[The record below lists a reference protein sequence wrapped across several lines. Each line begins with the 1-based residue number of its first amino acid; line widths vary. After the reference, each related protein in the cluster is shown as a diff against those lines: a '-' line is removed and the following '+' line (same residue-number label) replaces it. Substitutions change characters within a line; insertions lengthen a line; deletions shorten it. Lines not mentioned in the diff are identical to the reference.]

1 MSAIQHQQLL
11 AGSVLIWDTWDY
23 DPSINKLWHLRARW
37 SKWQSLVSLDF
48 HIHSIWDFPPH
59 KLIWPLVLVMQIT
72 EISSPIWLTINSC
85 RLVSTILLLPLLE
98 NLSLSKLYYT
108 EEPSDWMRLREH
120 VSLKNIDVMF
130 SKCYSELFAIVAKMP
145 QMRSLSIEQF
155 CDDQQVWDISSFPLP
170 MLRLSLEFCWDCLP
184 SSIIQSTASTAYNS
198 LNTGSRMGV
207 KLCINVAVMCI
218 AAVFKMFYLSVSCWS
233 NQKRCTWAEAHTQ
246 TRCV

>member
-1 MSAIQHQQLL
+1 MSIPTINCSSKSAIQHQQLL

-37 SKWQSLVSLDF
+37 SKWQSLDF
-48 HIHSIWDFPPH
+48 HIHSLWGFPPH

-72 EISSPIWLTINSC
+72 EISSPIWLTINCC

-98 NLSLSKLYYT
+98 NLSLSKLYYI

-130 SKCYSELFAIVAKMP
+130 SKCYSELFAIMAKMP

-155 CDDQQVWDISSFPLP
+155 CDDQQVWDYFFLPTSHVTSFSWLL
-170 MLRLSLEFCWDCLP
+170 LRLFTILD
-184 SSIIQSTASTAYNS
+184 
-198 LNTGSRMGV
+198 
-207 KLCINVAVMCI
+207 
-218 AAVFKMFYLSVSCWS
+218 
-233 NQKRCTWAEAHTQ
+233 HTEYS
-246 TRCV
+246 